1 MNEILRQ
8 DDASPPLR
16 RAKRGAGIENVPL
29 LLARLHTDQQHA
41 GVLYEEIRYRL
52 ILFFRLN
59 RPQEAEEL
67 ADEVLD
73 RVARRL
79 SEGTIIDRIDFYTV
93 GVARFV
99 LRERQAAT
107 QREQQAQR
115 QIAYLQQ
122 SQSTEEPS
130 SPERSSEALTKCL
143 ERLPHQDHAMILKY
157 YGADG
162 SLRIRVRQALAE
174 QLGISLNALHNR
186 ALRLR
191 KQLEHCVEAGLKKM
205 RGQR

>member
-1 MNEILRQ
+1 MSEIQRQ
-8 DDASPPLR
+8 DDSSPPQR
-16 RAKRGAGIENVPL
+16 RPKRGGGIENVPL
-29 LLARLHTDQQHA
+29 LLASLHADRQHA
-41 GVLYEEIRYRL
+41 GVLYEEIRCRL

-59 RPQEAEEL
+59 RPQEAEDL

-79 SEGTIIDRIDFYTV
+79 SEGTVIDRIDFYTV

-99 LRERQAAT
+99 LRERQVAT
-107 QREQQAQR
+107 QREQHAQR

-122 SQSTEEPS
+122 SQSTEERS

-143 ERLPHQDHAMILKY
+143 ERLLHQDHTMILKY

-162 SLRIRVRQALAE
+162 ALRIRVRQELAE
-174 QLGISLNALHNR
+174 ELGISLNALHNR

-191 KQLEHCVEAGLKKM
+191 KQLEQCVEAGLKKM

>member
-1 MNEILRQ
+1 VSEILRQ
-8 DDASPPLR
+8 DNASPPQR
-16 RAKRGAGIENVPL
+16 RSRRGGGIEHVPL
-29 LLARLHTDQQHA
+29 LLARLHADQQRA

-59 RPQEAEEL
+59 RPQEAEDL

-73 RVARRL
+73 RVARKL
-79 SEGTIIDRIDFYTV
+79 SEGTAIDRIDFYTV

-115 QIAYLQQ
+115 QIAYLQPQ
-122 SQSTEEPS
+122 TTREES
-130 SPERSSEALTKCL
+130 SSERGPEALAKCL
-143 ERLPHQDHAMILKY
+143 NRLPRQDRAMILKY

-162 SLRIRVRQALAE
+162 TVRIRARQKLAE
-174 QLGISLNALHNR
+174 ELEISLNALHNR

-191 KQLEHCVEAGLKKM
+191 KQLELCVETRLRKIQGK
-205 RGQR
+205 

>member
-1 MNEILRQ
+1 VSEILRQ
-8 DDASPPLR
+8 DNASPPQR
-16 RAKRGAGIENVPL
+16 RSRRGGGIEHVPL
-29 LLARLHTDQQHA
+29 LLARLHADQQRA

-59 RPQEAEEL
+59 RPQEAEDL

-73 RVARRL
+73 RVARKL
-79 SEGTIIDRIDFYTV
+79 SEGTAIDRIDFYTV

-115 QIAYLQQ
+115 QIAYLQPQ
-122 SQSTEEPS
+122 TTREES
-130 SPERSSEALTKCL
+130 SSERGPEALAKC
-143 ERLPHQDHAMILKY
+143 

-162 SLRIRVRQALAE
+162 TVRIRARQKLAE
-174 QLGISLNALHNR
+174 ELEISLNALHNR

-191 KQLEHCVEAGLKKM
+191 KQLELCVETRLRKIQGK
-205 RGQR
+205 